1 MALQGIL
8 PQILRALRPYAV
20 FSLAMNV
27 LILTV
32 PIYMWQ
38 VFSRVLSSGRAETLL
53 LLTFIAA
60 AALLTFAL
68 LDIVRQHLLNRVSS
82 WFGETMFGTLVDRAV
97 NVAGQGAHVGAQP
110 VRDLQHVRSFLGSQG
125 MTAFF
130 DVPWA
135 PFFVLILFLI
145 HSALGWIAL
154 AGAFALALLAWAS
167 EVKTRDLIK
176 SSGQLQNEMH
186 ARIEAATAN
195 PGALEAMGM
204 TPNLVNGW
212 QVLNAAVLAEQQA
225 VGDRLGVY
233 MGLTKLVRLLL
244 QIVTMGAAAYLVI
257 ERDLTSGGMIAASIL
272 MSRALAPVE
281 QAIGSWRAMVTARDA
296 LTRIDRL
303 LAVTS
308 ERPAVTAAPAAGGR
322 LSVREIV
329 YAVRGKPRA
338 VLDGINLSLRTGEV
352 LAIVGPSASGKSTLC
367 QLLVGALSPTGGAV
381 AFGGVDIRQLDARQR
396 RKFIGYLPQN
406 IDLFAGTIRANIG
419 RMDFGAPDEAVIRA
433 ARLAGIH
440 EMIESLPDGYD
451 TNIGPGGLR
460 LSGGQRQRIGLAR
473 ALYGSPRLIVL
484 DEPNAALDEE
494 GERALAQAIQ
504 AAQKGGAVVVIV
516 IHNSPLIKLADT
528 VAYLVEGRIAAFGS
542 RERVLAEIMRGATAD
557 QDASTDSGRKYALI
571 TPAA

>member
-8 PQILRALRPYAV
+8 PQVFRALRPYAV

-38 VFSRVLSSGRAETLL
+38 VFSRVLSSGRVETLL

-82 WFGETMFGTLVDRAV
+82 WFGDTMFATLVDRAV
-97 NVAGQGAHVGAQP
+97 SVAGKGAHVGAQP
-110 VRDLQHVRSFLGSQG
+110 VRDLQSVRSFLGSQG

-154 AGAFALALLAWAS
+154 AGATALALLAWAS

-186 ARIEAATAN
+186 ARIEAATAS

-204 TPNLVNGW
+204 TPNLVTGW
-212 QVLNAAVLAEQQA
+212 RVLNAAVLAEQQA

-233 MGLTKLVRLLL
+233 MGFTKLVRLLL
-244 QIVTMGAAAYLVI
+244 QIVTMGTAAYLVMG
-257 ERDLTSGGMIAASIL
+257 RDLTSGGMIAASVL

-296 LTRIDRL
+296 LHRIERL
-303 LAVTS
+303 LAVTP
-308 ERPAVTAAPAAGGR
+308 ERPAVTAAPTAGGR
-322 LSVREIV
+322 LSVREV
-329 YAVRGKPRA
+329 TYTARGKPRA
-338 VLDGINLSLRTGEV
+338 VLDAVNLSLQAGEV

-367 QLLVGALSPTGGAV
+367 QLLVGALPQSGGVV
-381 AFGGVDIRQLDARQR
+381 ALGDVDIRQLDARQR
-396 RKFIGYLPQN
+396 GKFIGYLPQN

-419 RMDFGAPDEAVIRA
+419 RMDFDAPDEAVIRA

-451 TNIGPGGLR
+451 TNIGPSGLR

-484 DEPNAALDEE
+484 DEPNAALDEQ
-494 GERALAQAIQ
+494 GERALGQAIQ
-504 AAQKGGAVVVIV
+504 AAQKGGAIVVIV

-542 RERVLAEIMRGATAD
+542 RERVLAEIMRGATVD
-557 QDASTDSGRKYALI
+557 QDAAADSRRKYALV